1 MGRHSQRSTGSSNV
15 AELRSLVTRSQ
26 RSSSAHR
33 AQAAPKRRQ
42 GKVSPMMYRAGGV
55 AAALSIAISGG
66 AYAAVQSGGETAAP
80 LTENQARIGALG
92 ADTAATSGPTASAG
106 AGITV
111 AGDATTVTT
120 KTEDK
125 TDKHGT
131 VKKATDSLDKGQ
143 TKVETAGVDG
153 VTRTTYQV
161 TTIDGKE
168 VSKEA
173 VSTVVVT
180 EKVDE
185 VVLVGTHVEQ
195 KATTTSTDS
204 SSTDSAASDSTSSD
218 TTSSDSASTDSGSSS
233 TSTAVTSGDP
243 QTIARSMLS
252 SYGWGDDQM
261 SCLVSLWNR
270 ESGWSYTATN
280 ASSGAYGIPQ
290 ALPASKMASA
300 GSDWQTNP
308 ATQIKWGLGYI
319 QSTYGS
325 PCGAWAH
332 SESTGWY

>member
-1 MGRHSQRSTGSSNV
+1 MGRHSQRSTASSNV
-15 AELRSLVTRSQ
+15 AELKALVTRSQ
-26 RSSSAHR
+26 HSASSHR
-33 AQAAPKRRQ
+33 AEAAPKQRT
-42 GKVSPMMYRAGGV
+42 GKVSPMMYRAGGI

-66 AYAAVQSGGETAAP
+66 AYAAVQSGGESAAP
-80 LTENQARIGALG
+80 LTETQARIGALG

-111 AGDATTVTT
+111 AGDSTAVAT
-120 KTEDK
+120 KTED
-125 TDKHGT
+125 TTEKHGT
-131 VKKATDSLDKGQ
+131 VKKETDSLDKGQ

-161 TTIDGKE
+161 TTVNGKE
-168 VSKEA
+168 TSKEA

-185 VVLVGTHVEQ
+185 VVLVGTHVEE
-195 KATTTSTDS
+195 TTTASTD
-204 SSTDSAASDSTSSD
+204 D
-218 TTSSDSASTDSGSSS
+218 SSDSATSSTEPTGSSS
-233 TSTAVTSGDP
+233 STAAVASGDP

-252 SYGWGDDQM
+252 SYGWGDDQF

>member
-1 MGRHSQRSTGSSNV
+1 M
-15 AELRSLVTRSQ
+15 
-26 RSSSAHR
+26 
-33 AQAAPKRRQ
+33 
-42 GKVSPMMYRAGGV
+42 
-55 AAALSIAISGG
+55 
-66 AYAAVQSGGETAAP
+66 AYAASPPAQSTRVALLDAAC
-80 LTENQARIGALG
+80 L
-92 ADTAATSGPTASAG
+92 AG
-106 AGITV
+106 TQRLQNAPI
-111 AGDATTVTT
+111 A
-120 KTEDK
+120 
-125 TDKHGT
+125 
-131 VKKATDSLDKGQ
+131 
-143 TKVETAGVDG
+143 
-153 VTRTTYQV
+153 
-161 TTIDGKE
+161 
-168 VSKEA
+168 
-173 VSTVVVT
+173 
-180 EKVDE
+180 
-185 VVLVGTHVEQ
+185 
-195 KATTTSTDS
+195 
-204 SSTDSAASDSTSSD
+204 
-218 TTSSDSASTDSGSSS
+218 DSASTDSGSSS

>member
-1 MGRHSQRSTGSSNV
+1 MGRHSQRSTASSNV
-15 AELRSLVTRSQ
+15 AELKALVTRSQ
-26 RSSSAHR
+26 HSASSHR
-33 AQAAPKRRQ
+33 AEAAPKQRT
-42 GKVSPMMYRAGGV
+42 GKVSPMMYRAGGI

-80 LTENQARIGALG
+80 LTETQARIGALG
-92 ADTAATSGPTASAG
+92 VDTAATAGPTASAG

-111 AGDATTVTT
+111 AGDSTTVTT

-125 TDKHGT
+125 TEKHGT
-131 VKKATDSLDKGQ
+131 VKKETDSLDKGQ

-161 TTIDGKE
+161 TTVNGKE
-168 VSKEA
+168 TSKEA

-185 VVLVGTHVEQ
+185 VILVGTHVEE
-195 KATTTSTDS
+195 TTTASTD
-204 SSTDSAASDSTSSD
+204 D
-218 TTSSDSASTDSGSSS
+218 SSDSASTDSDSDATSSTESTGSSS
-233 TSTAVTSGDP
+233 STTAVASGDP

-252 SYGWGDDQM
+252 SHGWGDDQF
-261 SCLVSLWNR
+261 SCLDSLWTR
-270 ESGWSYTATN
+270 ESGWDYTATN

-290 ALPASKMASA
+290 SLPGSKMASA

-308 ATQIKWGLGYI
+308 ATQIKWGLSYI
-319 QSTYGS
+319 QSVYGS